1 MSLMGTLAKL
11 AIGYAAARGVDR
23 MSGGQGLG
31 GLLGGGA
38 QVKSA
43 SPVSSLQA
51 QMAKMMGGQF
61 PEGTGMQDMV
71 ESMRDSGM
79 GGMPGMGAAGSNPM
93 TDMMQKMQSG
103 GMDLSA
109 LMGGSMSGSGGA
121 QSGGGML
128 SQLGSGGTGLTGMLS
143 ALAGSAAAAQGKGV
157 GGMLDTFKTAG
168 TAPDAEEAAA
178 LMLRAMIMA
187 AKSDGGIDKAEQ
199 AKILDAL
206 GDDAD
211 AEDRAY
217 IQKQLSA
224 KVDPEALAAEV
235 PEAQKMQVYSA
246 SLMTI
251 RVDTQAEA
259 DYLDRLARALG
270 LDEAAVNLLHMQ
282 MGMQPLYA

>member
-38 QVKSA
+38 QVKGST
-43 SPVSSLQA
+43 PTSSLQA

-71 ESMRDSGM
+71 ESMRSSGM

-93 TDMMQKMQSG
+93 ADMMQKMQSG

-109 LMGGSMSGSGGA
+109 LMGGRAGGTSG
-121 QSGGGML
+121 GGGML
-128 SQLGSGGTGLTGMLS
+128 SQLGSGGTGLAGMLS
-143 ALAGSAAAAQGKGV
+143 AMAGSAAAAQGQGV
-157 GGMLDTFKTAG
+157 GGMLDTFKDAG
-168 TAPDAEEAAA
+168 NAPDAEAAAA

-199 AKILDAL
+199 AKILETI

-211 AEDRAY
+211 AEDRAF
-217 IQKQLSA
+217 IQKQLKA
-224 KVDPEALAAEV
+224 EVDPEALATEV

-251 RVDTQAEA
+251 RVDTQDEA
-259 DYLDRLARALG
+259 QYLDRLAKAMG

>member
-11 AIGYAAARGVDR
+11 AIGYAAARGVDK
-23 MSGGQGLG
+23 MSGGQGIG

-38 QVKSA
+38 QVKS
-43 SPVSSLQA
+43 STPTSSLQA

-61 PEGTGMQDMV
+61 PEGAGMEDMV
-71 ESMRDSGM
+71 DSMRSSGM
-79 GGMPGMGAAGSNPM
+79 GGMPGMGAAGGNPM
-93 TDMMQKMQSG
+93 AEMMQKMQSG
-103 GMDLSA
+103 GLDLSA
-109 LMGGSMSGSGGA
+109 LMGRAGSAGG
-121 QSGGGML
+121 GGGML
-128 SQLGSGGTGLTGMLS
+128 SQLGSGGSGLAGMLS
-143 ALAGSAAAAQGKGV
+143 AMAGSAAAAQGQGL
-157 GGMLDTFKTAG
+157 GGMLDSFKNAG

-199 AKILDAL
+199 AKILETL

-211 AEDRAY
+211 AEDRAF
-217 IQKQLSA
+217 IQKQLKA

-259 DYLDRLARALG
+259 EYLDRLAKALG